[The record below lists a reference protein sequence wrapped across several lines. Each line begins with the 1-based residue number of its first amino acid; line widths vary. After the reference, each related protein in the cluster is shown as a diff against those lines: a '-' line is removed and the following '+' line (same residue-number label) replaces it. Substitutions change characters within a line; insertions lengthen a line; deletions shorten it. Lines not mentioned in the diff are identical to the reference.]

1 MSNSGDREVVLRR
14 SRECYAHRATYYGL
28 VVQKAGIGKDTK
40 KELDFVEY
48 VLRTHSTRP
57 VKKIADIACGGGRH
71 IISLAKRGYECTGY
85 DLVPER
91 VEVAKAFAKRMG
103 VSVNL
108 AQRDATKLPRDKHF
122 DAVLALY
129 ILYLLPS
136 DDDVKRCLAGVHR
149 LLSPGGVLVCN
160 IFNPFTKGSHWVK
173 ELVEKGSYVEEAG
186 GPPSIRRGGS
196 RSLGA
201 IEFHP
206 VHSIKHGHLYG
217 VYFIFFAYGG
227 FARVA
232 VVAEEVRDARR
243 VVPRAIMFALVV
255 STIVYIL
262 VGVAAVGL
270 VGAAELAKSD
280 SPLVDAVGVIGN
292 PTLTYIVSAGGIA
305 ATASVLLTSIL
316 GVSRMA
322 FAMARRGELPSVMG
336 KLHHKYNSPY
346 ASVLGAGVMMIALI
360 LFVDLTGVVAV
371 STFASLFY
379 YAMAN
384 VSALRLKSQTRLYSR
399 YIPIVGLATCLVL
412 LILTEPLALEIGLVC
427 LLGGASY
434 YLVRGIGKPS
444 K

>member
-1 MSNSGDREVVLRR
+1 MTMLRDASPAFTACCHQVGSWCATSSTRSLRAVTGLRNSLKREATSRKLAVLLLF
-14 SRECYAHRATYYGL
+14 AGVGL
-28 VVQKAGIGKDTK
+28 VHLEPSNFTPFIPSSMGI
-40 KELDFVEY
+40 
-48 VLRTHSTRP
+48 
-57 VKKIADIACGGGRH
+57 
-71 IISLAKRGYECTGY
+71 
-85 DLVPER
+85 
-91 VEVAKAFAKRMG
+91 
-103 VSVNL
+103 
-108 AQRDATKLPRDKHF
+108 
-122 DAVLALY
+122 
-129 ILYLLPS
+129 
-136 DDDVKRCLAGVHR
+136 
-149 LLSPGGVLVCN
+149 
-160 IFNPFTKGSHWVK
+160 
-173 ELVEKGSYVEEAG
+173 
-186 GPPSIRRGGS
+186 
-196 RSLGA
+196 
-201 IEFHP
+201 
-206 VHSIKHGHLYG
+206 LYG

-305 ATASVLLTSIL
+305 ETASVLLTSIL